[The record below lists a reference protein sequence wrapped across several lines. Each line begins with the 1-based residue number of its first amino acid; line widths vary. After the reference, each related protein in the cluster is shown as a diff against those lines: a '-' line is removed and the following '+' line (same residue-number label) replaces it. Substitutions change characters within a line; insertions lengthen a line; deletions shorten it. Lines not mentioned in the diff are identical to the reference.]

1 MNVNAEVEAAVQV
14 VKALLPLYRTFLSFK
29 EILQLILK
37 WSDIRKPRE
46 GNLEE
51 VE

>member
-1 MNVNAEVEAAVQV
+1 MNAVVEAAVQV
-14 VKALLPLYRTFLSFK
+14 VKALLPHYPTFLSFK
-29 EILQLILK
+29 EILQLIRK
-37 WSDIRKPRE
+37 WSDIRKPKE